1 MSWAMIAEAGRKLAD
16 PHALMAVVVV
26 ALTWRATIA
35 EPLER
40 KAQNDRIVAELERL
54 NEREGEKARASADQ
68 AAAMREQAAA
78 TRELVLRIDAVLLR
92 GGK

>member
-1 MSWAMIAEAGRKLAD
+1 MIADAGRRLAD
-16 PHALMAVVVV
+16 PRALMAVVVC
-26 ALTWRATIA
+26 ALTYRTTIA

-40 KAQNDRIVAELERL
+40 RMQNDRIVVELERI
-54 NEREGEKARASADQ
+54 NAQEASKARAIADQ